1 MSTNE
6 SQTTEQIFKI
16 IEEDVNAKT
25 KEFYKQ
31 EFKSSFDY
39 LSDDQVNTCAD
50 KMTTLYIV
58 LNEEDS
64 EGDRDYEPSEKAQS
78 AYNEFQDYFNQIHE
92 KPGGVG
98 ASINHDMDSK
108 LDEVDN
114 ISERVVEK
122 IQQYCDEQAFKLSEG
137 LFNSDGS
144 SDGVITEVVIG
155 GFGLEEEIHIQ
166 NPDLIN
172 RTGVKH

>member
-6 SQTTEQIFKI
+6 SQTNEQIFKI
-16 IEEDVNAKT
+16 IEEDINAKT

-39 LSDDQVNTCAD
+39 LTDDQVNTCAD
-50 KMTTLYIV
+50 KMTALYIV

-64 EGDRDYEPSEKAQS
+64 EGGDDYEPSEKAQS
-78 AYNEFQDYFNQIHE
+78 VYNEFQDYFNQIHE
-92 KPGGVG
+92 KPNGSGV
-98 ASINHDMDSK
+98 SIDCNMDSK
-108 LDEVDN
+108 FDEVDN

-122 IQQYCDEQAFKLSEG
+122 VQQYCDEQAFKFGEE
-137 LFNSDGS
+137 LFDSDGS
-144 SDGVITEVVIG
+144 SVTTEVIIG
-155 GFGLEEEIHIQ
+155 GFGLEKEIHIQ